1 MSRDSCRGLLVVAL
15 GLAALAGQGCGKRAL
30 QQPAEKAEAVVDQ
43 VLDAWT
49 RGEPADKFAGPQQ
62 PIQAKDPDWKA
73 GYRLL
78 SFLTAEAKQIP
89 EQPNHVRCRVALS
102 LQDRAGKKVDKEVVY
117 DVQLGDTIVIGR
129 VGG

>member
-1 MSRDSCRGLLVVAL
+1 SVRGLLVVAVAL
-15 GLAALAGQGCGKRAL
+15 ASLAAQGCGKRSP

-49 RGEPADKFAGPQQ
+49 RGESFGKFAGPQQ
-62 PIQAKDPDWKA
+62 PIQASDPDWKA

-78 SFLTAEAKQIP
+78 SFLTAEAKQNP
-89 EQPNHVRCRVALS
+89 EQPDHVRCRVALS
-102 LQDRAGKKVDKEVVY
+102 LQDRTGKKVDKEVVY
-117 DVQLGDTIVIGR
+117 DVQLGDTIIIGR